1 MDSEI
6 KSSHTSIS
14 SDDLAEFENETSL
27 MLDSDDTRMSD
38 VFEKDSIL
46 QITVESFLH
55 QIEGL
60 KAEKE
65 ELKASN
71 SKLLGNVVEL
81 NREVKELHEKMN
93 GVLLEA
99 KVGTAGKSLIFE
111 FQILYGSIF
120 KGLESQLAQSNAQ
133 LQSEDV
139 KLKRANAELETK
151 RKVKKC
157 NFDSIFYF
165 IGNRRFK
172 S

>member
-27 MLDSDDTRMSD
+27 MLDSDDTRMSDD

-99 KVGTAGKSLIFE
+99 KVGTAGKSLY
-111 FQILYGSIF
+111 LNF
-120 KGLESQLAQSNAQ
+120 K
-133 LQSEDV
+133 
-139 KLKRANAELETK
+139 
-151 RKVKKC
+151 
-157 NFDSIFYF
+157 FYM
-165 IGNRRFK
+165 
-172 S
+172 